1 MILAVDVLTSVGY
14 RPKFKFFNFDIVLGW
29 IRLDGF
35 DFWLSIFFVVGLFY
49 STEFIME
56 VFFLK
61 SAASWTLV
69 LGMYFV
75 FEYFLIGSPEFIVGV
90 FLSGILSL
98 NVLFFLSF

>member
-29 IRLDGF
+29 MRLDAF

-49 STEFIME
+49 RTEFIME
-56 VFFLK
+56 AFFLK
-61 SAASWTLV
+61 SAGWTLV
-69 LGMYFV
+69 FGMYFV
-75 FEYFLIGSPEFIVGV
+75 FEYFLIGSPELIVGV
-90 FLSGILSL
+90 FFSGILSL